1 MAGDERTRREP
12 TDIRPVSS
20 VSSVAISLPER
31 FHDFCVLSGLSEVE
45 LFLAKNPV
53 GGILTDYTYH

>member
-1 MAGDERTRREP
+1 M
-12 TDIRPVSS
+12 PVSKRFFCC
-20 VSSVAISLPER
+20 ISLPKR

>member
-1 MAGDERTRREP
+1 
-12 TDIRPVSS
+12 
-20 VSSVAISLPER
+20 LPER